1 MARIAGVNIPT
12 NKRVVIALQ
21 YIHGIGAKKA
31 EEICEKVSIPADRRV
46 VWTATDGWGPLCKML
61 DVPIPDDRDKDF
73 RAPQIICNLYPRD
86 RHESQPRILEFGRDQ
101 PGELALQLVV
111 DASHAFPFHAR
122 LFRRGAAAVRFVAFF
137 FGFACFASEAA
148 AIDCFRICARRAA
161 MTPTTASISSEASAL
176 LRSLRCIAGRTAS
189 LK

>member
-1 MARIAGVNIPT
+1 VSAGQNFAEFDGAFGRAIFDEDELGGVTQRDGVADLSAQESLGVLEGDHALLGNVPVADDGNEHFGRVEVVRDFHAR
-12 NKRVVIALQ
+12 
-21 YIHGIGAKKA
+21 
-31 EEICEKVSIPADRRV
+31 
-46 VWTATDGWGPLCKML
+46 DG
-61 DVPIPDDRDKDF
+61 
-73 RAPQIICNLYPRD
+73 
-86 RHESQPRILEFGRDQ
+86 HETEPRILEFGRDQ